1 MASEN
6 LGQILF
12 DAEVVADVGA
22 LRELLAGGH
31 VKQGNQVLSDRNER
45 IDRKNG
51 QVTIS
56 SATNIYDWLDHS
68 VS

>member
-1 MASEN
+1 
-6 LGQILF
+6 
-12 DAEVVADVGA
+12 VVADVGA

-31 VKQGNQVLSDRNER
+31 VKQGNRVLSDRNER

-51 QVTIS
+51 PVTIS
-56 SATNIYDWLDHS
+56 GATNIYDWLDHS

>member
-1 MASEN
+1 
-6 LGQILF
+6 LF

-22 LRELLAGGH
+22 LHELLAGGH
-31 VKQGNQVLSDRNER
+31 VKQGTRVLSDRNER

-51 QVTIS
+51 PVTIS
-56 SATNIYDWLDHS
+56 GATNIYDWLDHS